1 MHSRFENE
9 RLLPNSFHTYG
20 HLKKKQRKNERLV
33 KLLFTKASYK
43 SQVYKSWWRHQK
55 LKCSCCP
62 TGITPKYFWVPI
74 CPFQIQYKRHFW
86 LNICKEKFSLTFP
99 WLILSEVFFW
109 AFTIFF
115 PSLRNNNSS
124 YIPRKLP
131 CITQTLYLFFK
142 KLIQFHKYIMTVSPQ
157 AFGFSI
163 PINWNI

>member
-1 MHSRFENE
+1 MKDLSNCFS
-9 RLLPNSFHTYG
+9 P
-20 HLKKKQRKNERLV
+20 KLV
-33 KLLFTKASYK
+33 IRVKCTRVDDVIK
-43 SQVYKSWWRHQK
+43 K